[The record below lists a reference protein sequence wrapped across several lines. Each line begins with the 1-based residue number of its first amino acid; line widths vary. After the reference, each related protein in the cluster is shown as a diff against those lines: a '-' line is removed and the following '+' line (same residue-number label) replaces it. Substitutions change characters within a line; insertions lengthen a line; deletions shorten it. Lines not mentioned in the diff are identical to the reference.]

1 MKKSI
6 NNQNAKEA
14 LNQMKLEISNELG
27 VEGNHNGA
35 SKSAYQ
41 NGVIGGKV
49 GGQMS
54 KRLVEMGEEI
64 LLSQYNNKK

>member
-27 VEGNHNGA
+27 IESSNEGEN
-35 SKSAYQ
+35 KSAYQ